1 MPAAARCALRC
12 WVMASGD
19 AASTSKSL
27 TTMTTT
33 TTMTR
38 RRRMTTTMTMTAGAS
53 RPSSASAWQS
63 SQQEQQAEAPKATTQ
78 RACHDQR
85 SRSWRVQGQVHL
97 LVQPLVLVQVQV
109 QVQVQVPQQMH
120 EQVQGQTP
128 SLPLTLLRSDE
139 SSRRLTCH
147 GFASQA
153 ARRDRR
159 RWAWQERCRHPTA
172 ARQSQRRGQRS
183 AAAVSSQQQS

>member
-19 AASTSKSL
+19 AASTSKS
-27 TTMTTT
+27 
-33 TTMTR
+33 
-38 RRRMTTTMTMTAGAS
+38 MTTTMTMTAGAS